1 MLRNQGMGG
10 LHSMQYRARRAPG
23 RVGAVRRRGAGG
35 AGELASRVGGM
46 GGRPGVPPFGPGIRE
61 RHPILLPSARVRVHH
76 AAGVGYQRAA
86 GVYERSRPSYP
97 LAALAALAD
106 ALPLERGRTVVDLGA
121 GTGKFTRLLALTGAE
136 VLAVEPVAEMRER
149 LAELLPGV
157 AVTAGTAEDSGLR
170 AGCADAVVAA
180 QSWHWF
186 EADRALAEVERLL
199 RPGGA
204 LVLVWNTYDTSVPWV
219 RDYQDIYFR
228 LAPRD
233 LPSPPLAS
241 GPGSAGAGRR
251 TPSGP
256 VPAAGAGLEA
266 PGDPARAWR
275 EAFAA
280 RPGWGAIEE
289 RHWPNPHSTTVADVV
304 ERMMS
309 SSHIAVLDPARQERV
324 RAELQAVLS
333 AHDAT
338 RGSGAIEMPYTTD
351 VYWARHR

>member
-1 MLRNQGMGG
+1 MT
-10 LHSMQYRARRAPG
+10 
-23 RVGAVRRRGAGG
+23 
-35 AGELASRVGGM
+35 
-46 GGRPGVPPFGPGIRE
+46 
-61 RHPILLPSARVRVHH
+61 VHH

-106 ALPLERGRTVVDLGA
+106 ALPLEAGRTVVDLGA

-136 VLAVEPVAEMRER
+136 VLAVEPVREMRET

-157 AVTAGTAEDSGLR
+157 AVSAGTAEATGLPD
-170 AGCADAVVAA
+170 GCADAVVAA

-186 EADRALAEVERLL
+186 DGRAALAEVRRLL

-204 LVLVWNTYDTSVPWV
+204 LALVWNTYDTSVPWV
-219 RDYQDIYFR
+219 RDFQDIYFR

-233 LPSPPLAS
+233 LPSPPL
-241 GPGSAGAGRR
+241 GEAG
-251 TPSGP
+251 
-256 VPAAGAGLEA
+256 PAAG
-266 PGDPARAWR
+266 WR
-275 EAFAA
+275 RVFEEPDADGG
-280 RPGWGAIEE
+280 GWGRIAE

-309 SSHIAVLDPARQERV
+309 SSHIAVLDAQAQARV
-324 RAELQAVLS
+324 RAEVEAVLG

-351 VYWARHR
+351 VYWVRRA

>member
-1 MLRNQGMGG
+1 M
-10 LHSMQYRARRAPG
+10 
-23 RVGAVRRRGAGG
+23 
-35 AGELASRVGGM
+35 
-46 GGRPGVPPFGPGIRE
+46 
-61 RHPILLPSARVRVHH
+61 RVHH

-106 ALPLERGRTVVDLGA
+106 ALPLESGRTVVDLGA

-136 VLAVEPVAEMRER
+136 VLAVEPVTEMRER

-157 AVTAGTAEDSGLR
+157 AVSEGTAEDTGLPD
-170 AGCADAVVAA
+170 GCADAVVAA

-186 EADRALAEVERLL
+186 EAPAALAEVERLL

-228 LAPRD
+228 LTPRD
-233 LPSPPLAS
+233 LPSPPLGRSVAG
-241 GPGSAGAGRR
+241 GPGRETGVERPGEPDGR
-251 TPSGP
+251 
-256 VPAAGAGLEA
+256 
-266 PGDPARAWR
+266 WR
-275 EAFAA
+275 QAFAG

-309 SSHIAVLDPARQERV
+309 SSHITALEPSAQARV
-324 RAELQAVLS
+324 RAEVESLLGA
-333 AHDAT
+333 DEAT
-338 RGSGAIEMPYTTD
+338 GGSGAIEMPYVTD
-351 VYWARHR
+351 VYWVRYFPAGAR

>member
-1 MLRNQGMGG
+1 M
-10 LHSMQYRARRAPG
+10 
-23 RVGAVRRRGAGG
+23 
-35 AGELASRVGGM
+35 
-46 GGRPGVPPFGPGIRE
+46 
-61 RHPILLPSARVRVHH
+61 RVHH

-106 ALPLERGRTVVDLGA
+106 ELPLESGRTVVDLGA

-136 VLAVEPVAEMRER
+136 VLAVEPIAEMRER

-157 AVTAGTAEDSGLR
+157 AVSAGTAEDTGLPD
-170 AGCADAVVAA
+170 GCADAVVAA

-186 EADRALAEVERLL
+186 TAQAALAEAERLL

-219 RDYQDIYFR
+219 REYQDIYFR
-228 LAPRD
+228 LTPRD
-233 LPSPPLAS
+233 LPSPPL
-241 GPGSAGAGRR
+241 GRR
-251 TPSGP
+251 GHLPGD
-256 VPAAGAGLEA
+256 A
-266 PGDPARAWR
+266 PGANGGHGRDAGVERPGEPDGRWR
-275 EAFAA
+275 EAFAG

-309 SSHIAVLDPARQERV
+309 SSHITALDPSAQARV
-324 RAELQAVLS
+324 RAEVESLLGAYQA
-333 AHDAT
+333 A
-338 RGSGAIEMPYTTD
+338 RGSGAIEMPYVTD
-351 VYWARHR
+351 VYWVRHTP

>member
-1 MLRNQGMGG
+1 M
-10 LHSMQYRARRAPG
+10 
-23 RVGAVRRRGAGG
+23 
-35 AGELASRVGGM
+35 
-46 GGRPGVPPFGPGIRE
+46 
-61 RHPILLPSARVRVHH
+61 RVHH

-97 LAALAALAD
+97 LAALADLAD

-157 AVTAGTAEDSGLR
+157 AVSAGTAEDTGLR
-170 AGCADAVVAA
+170 GGCADAVVAA

-228 LAPRD
+228 LAPSD
-233 LPSPPLAS
+233 LPSPPLAA
-241 GPGSAGAGRR
+241 GPG
-251 TPSGP
+251 PH
-256 VPAAGAGLEA
+256 A
-266 PGDPARAWR
+266 PGELARAWR
-275 EAFAA
+275 ETFAA
-280 RPGWGAIEE
+280 RAGWGVIEE

-304 ERMMS
+304 DRMMS
-309 SSHIAVLDPARQERV
+309 SSHIAVLGPDRQERV
-324 RAELQAVLS
+324 RAELEEVLGS
-333 AHDAT
+333 HDAT

-351 VYWARHR
+351 VYWVRHG